1 MPTETG
7 GTSLLR
13 QHICTWKHVKLSD
26 LTFLRLQGAQKPLEL
41 VQKVTAEACAKN
53 VVLNVLSPRPYLL
66 VACAYCEV
74 KKMKMHFCSVS
85 LVAG

>member
-13 QHICTWKHVKLSD
+13 QHICTWQLSD
-26 LTFLRLQGAQKPLEL
+26 LTFLRLQAAQKPLEL

-53 VVLNVLSPRPYLL
+53 VVLNVLSPRPYFL